1 MKFLVIC
8 GATASGKTAL
18 AVECAKRLNGE
29 IISCDA
35 LLVYRGL
42 NIGTAKPNEE
52 ERGGIPHYMI
62 DVAEPTENF
71 SVSDFERLA
80 LPIARDICAR
90 GKTPILCGGTGFY
103 MNALLYSRS
112 FGSAPADAAIRAKY
126 EQMEKE
132 LGREALF
139 SRLREVDPESA
150 EVLHPNDV
158 KRVIRAL
165 EIFEQTGRKKSAQQ
179 DGESPRYPFA
189 AFALAYPREELYR
202 RINLRIRDMMR
213 RGLVEEVKGLLE
225 SGVPAHAQCMQGI
238 GYKEVAEGLKT
249 GDSFNTMSDIIEKN
263 TRHYAKR
270 QLTFFKRM
278 ENLTWITPTEHAA
291 DEVIACYESGNID

>member
-1 MKFLVIC
+1 MKLLVVC

-18 AVECAKRLNGE
+18 AVECAKRLDGE

-42 NIGTAKPNEE
+42 NIGTAKPSVE

-62 DVAEPTENF
+62 DVADPRESF

-80 LPIARDICAR
+80 LPIVGDIAAR

-103 MNALLYSRS
+103 MNALLYARS
-112 FGSAPADAAIRAKY
+112 FGSAPADAEIRAKY
-126 EQMEKE
+126 ERMAEE
-132 LGREALF
+132 LGKDALF
-139 SRLREVDPESA
+139 ERLKEVDPESA
-150 EVLHPNDV
+150 KILHPNDT

-165 EIFEQTGRKKSAQQ
+165 EIYEQTGRKKSEQN
-179 DGESPRYPFA
+179 DGDIPRFDFTA
-189 AFALAYPREELYR
+189 VAFDYPREELYR
-202 RINLRIRDMMR
+202 RIDVRVDEMMR
-213 RGLVEEVKGLLE
+213 RGLVDEVKGLLE
-225 SGVPAHAQCMQGI
+225 RGVPENAQCMQGI
-238 GYKEVAEGLKT
+238 GYKEVVEGLKN
-249 GDSFNTMSDIIEKN
+249 GDSHSTMRDIIAQN

-278 ENLTWITPTEHAA
+278 KNLTWIAPLENAA
-291 DEVIACYESGNID
+291 EEVVKKYESGRID